1 MGDSTGNVG
10 FIRNNAATS
19 KANIIS
25 GSQTGFWLDGADGSI
40 TSNQGFIGG
49 FNIGKYSLTSSSGSF
64 NVSIRSANETTAT
77 RGYFTSG
84 ILLNNSRETLYSF
97 GQIQNTQQGSNV
109 QLLINGVGVGGGV
122 SSSSIKENIENINLE
137 DELKILLD
145 HISFKK
151 YNYKYGFFNNDLDL
165 GFLIEDIKSLNIP
178 TIQESILYEP
188 RKVIINEQEDKFY
201 SSWEEAPEGSIEI
214 TVQEYD
220 VDSFMKILMMAI
232 QLNHKRLNDLEERIK
247 NLENE

>member
-19 KANIIS
+19 KANIIN
-25 GSQTGFWLDGADGSI
+25 GTQTGFFLDGADGSI
-40 TSNQGFIGG
+40 TSNLGFIGG
-49 FNIGKYSLTSSSGSF
+49 FSIGKYSLNSTSGNFS
-64 NVSIRSANETTAT
+64 VSIRSANETTAT

-84 ILLNNSRETLYSF
+84 INASNQSRETLYSF
-97 GQIQNTQQGSNV
+97 GQIQNTQQGGNV

-137 DELKILLD
+137 DELRILLD

-178 TIQESILYEP
+178 IIQESILYEP

-201 SSWEEAPEGSIEI
+201 SS
-214 TVQEYD
+214 
-220 VDSFMKILMMAI
+220 
-232 QLNHKRLNDLEERIK
+232 
-247 NLENE
+247 